1 MLAAAPCFALARAR
15 RRQPTQ
21 ARWPIAYSAA
31 MHTHALRSPQ
41 TQPDHAGATD
51 IAGCR
56 ILLVDDNEQNL
67 ELLLA
72 YLDELGCEL
81 RTAIDGPEAL
91 DDVAKAAPDLI
102 LLDIMMPKM
111 SGFQVCK
118 KLKGSDATANIPIL
132 MVTALNEVSDVER
145 AVEAG
150 ADDFLTKPVNRVE
163 LVTRVK
169 SLLKVSVLQRQLKKS
184 MGELRKLQG

>member
-1 MLAAAPCFALARAR
+1 M
-15 RRQPTQ
+15 Q
-21 ARWPIAYSAA
+21 
-31 MHTHALRSPQ
+31 MHVLRSPQ
-41 TQPDHAGATD
+41 AETAQTAKLDVS
-51 IAGCR
+51 GCR
-56 ILLVDDNEQNL
+56 VLLVDDNEQNL

-91 DDVAKAAPDLI
+91 EDVAKLPPDLI

-118 KLKGSDATANIPIL
+118 KLKASEATANIPIL

-169 SLLKVSVLQRQLKKS
+169 TLLKVSILQKQLKKS
-184 MGELRKLQG
+184 MGDLRKLQG

>member
-1 MLAAAPCFALARAR
+1 M
-15 RRQPTQ
+15 QK
-21 ARWPIAYSAA
+21 
-31 MHTHALRSPQ
+31 HVLRSPQ
-41 TQPDHAGATD
+41 AETAQTAKLDVS
-51 IAGCR
+51 GCR
-56 ILLVDDNEQNL
+56 VLLVDDNEQNL

-81 RTAIDGPEAL
+81 RTALDGPEAL
-91 DDVAKAAPDLI
+91 EDVAKLPPDLI

-118 KLKGSDATANIPIL
+118 KLKASEATANIPIL

-169 SLLKVSVLQRQLKKS
+169 SLLKVAILQKQLKKS
-184 MGELRKLQG
+184 MVDLRKLQG

>member
-1 MLAAAPCFALARAR
+1 M
-15 RRQPTQ
+15 Q
-21 ARWPIAYSAA
+21 
-31 MHTHALRSPQ
+31 MHALRSPQ
-41 TQPDHAGATD
+41 AETAQTAKLDVS
-51 IAGCR
+51 GCR
-56 ILLVDDNEQNL
+56 VLLVDDNEQNL

-91 DDVAKAAPDLI
+91 EDVAKLPPDLI

-118 KLKGSDATANIPIL
+118 KLKASEATANIPIL

-169 SLLKVSVLQRQLKKS
+169 SLLKVSILQKQLKKS
-184 MGELRKLQG
+184 MGDLRKLQG